1 MVKITRFEDLNAW
14 IEARKL
20 FQQIDDLCKKQ
31 ELKKQFNLVNQIRSS
46 AVSVMANIAEGF
58 GRYGLKDTR
67 NFYIMARGS
76 LSETKS
82 HLYALKDCGYMSEAQ
97 FGSLYIQSE
106 ITSKI
111 LNGLILNV
119 VKYLNSSNG

>member
-1 MVKITRFEDLNAW
+1 MAKITKFEDLNAW

-20 FQQIDDLCKKQ
+20 FKQIDDLCKSQ
-31 ELKKQFNLVNQIRSS
+31 TQKKEYDLVNQIRRS

-58 GRYGLKDTR
+58 GRHGLKDAK

-82 HLYALKDCGYMSEAQ
+82 HLYALKDCGYISEDQ
-97 FGSLYIQSE
+97 FGCLYNQSE
-106 ITSKI
+106 IASKI
-111 LNGLILNV
+111 LSGLISNV
-119 VKYLNSSNG
+119 VSYLNSSNG